1 MGYTLFPA
9 ATSEPAKNGFFEN
22 ISNGTLQAWTVDFKP
37 GVYEVIPTSTTATYT
52 LVLKTGG
59 KNGTTVLTGSVA
71 NGGTTFTISETVNYI
86 ALTGT
91 NAASAL
97 TNVAV
102 RYLSNV
108 QIYIPGSGFVTRY
121 TTSTTSTLDG
131 SAYILLVGGGSGGQA
146 GNSAGQVYN
155 SGGRAGAGGSS
166 GRVLSVGPVT
176 LVGGETVTIGAAG
189 NANNTTLE
197 GGNAGGNTS
206 LGNYSSSNGTAA
218 SGGGAATNDNSPRTG
233 GGGSASIKTNAPTI
247 ITNNFLTANS
257 TTGGGGGGTWNWAVG
272 ESPGAGGGSGIGTG
286 GNGGTNS
293 THAPSGSGFG
303 AGGGGGAGR
312 WENAPTQVPKGGN
325 GTQGVVYVI
334 MA

>member
-1 MGYTLFPA
+1 MGYTLFPG
-9 ATSEPAKNGFFEN
+9 ATSQSVNNGFFEN
-22 ISNGTLQAWTVDFKP
+22 MSNGTAQAWTVNLKP

-71 NGGTTFTISETVNYI
+71 NGGSTFTISETVNYI
-86 ALTGT
+86 SLTGT

-102 RYLSNV
+102 RYLTDV

-121 TTSTTSTLDG
+121 TTSTTNPLDG
-131 SAYILLVGGGSGGQA
+131 SAYLLLVGGGTGGQA
-146 GNSAGQVYN
+146 GNSAGQEYQY
-155 SGGRAGAGGSS
+155 GGRAGAGGSS
-166 GRVLSVGPVT
+166 GRVLSVGPIT
-176 LVGGETVTIGAAG
+176 LVGGETVTIGAGG
-189 NANNTTLE
+189 NANNTTLS

-206 LGNYSSSNGTAA
+206 LGNYSSANGTAA
-218 SGGGAATNDNSPRTG
+218 NGGGAASNDSGTRTG
-233 GGGSASIKTNAPTI
+233 GAGGASGKTNAPTI
-247 ITNNFLTANS
+247 ITNNFLTVNS

-286 GNGGTNS
+286 GAGGTNS
-293 THAPSGSGFG
+293 NHAPSGNGFG

-312 WENAPTQVPKGGN
+312 WETAPVQVPKGGN